1 MSITV
6 VVLFSVFLAS
16 LLLGVPLAAAIGTS
30 VVIAAVFTMD
40 LPVVIIVQRMFTQFN
55 SFTLMAIP
63 LFVLTGQLMNA
74 GGITRRIIAFS
85 DTVIG
90 HVRGGLSHV
99 NVLAS
104 MLFAGVS
111 GSATADAAGIGSI
124 LIPAMK
130 ENGYEDDWAV
140 VVTAA
145 SSAIGPII
153 PPSILMVIYG
163 VVTELSVG
171 RLFLAGIVPG
181 VLIGLSQIA
190 TGYLL
195 ALKRGRKAERKR
207 ASPSEI
213 ARAFSVSWPPLLA
226 PVIIIVGITAGVFTP
241 TEAGAIAA
249 AYTFLL
255 CLIYKEIDVASF
267 IRVLIDTA
275 KASSVVYF
283 IIGVAGAFGAII
295 TIEQVPGQVVSTLL
309 SISTHPTVIMLLVVV
324 LMMIIGLFIDATTVI
339 LIFVPFLFPLANEL
353 GIDPYHFATVIVVTL
368 QIGGITPPVG
378 VLLYVACSVSG
389 TPVRK
394 VLRLPWAFVGFML
407 VVVMLMV
414 FFPGLVTFFPSLMR

>member
-1 MSITV
+1 MSMTV
-6 VVLFSVFLAS
+6 IVLFLVFFA
-16 LLLGVPLAAAIGTS
+16 LLFLGVPLAVAIGTS
-30 VVIAAVFTMD
+30 ALVAAAFTMD

-63 LFVLTGQLMNA
+63 LFVLTGQLMNT
-74 GGITRRIIAFS
+74 GGITRRIVAFS
-85 DTVIG
+85 NTVIG
-90 HVRGGLSHV
+90 HIRGGLSHV

-130 ENGYEDDWAV
+130 EDGYEDDWAV
-140 VVTAA
+140 VITAA

-171 RLFLAGIVPG
+171 RLFLAGLVPG
-181 VLIGLSQIA
+181 VLIGVSQIV

-195 ALKRGRKAERKR
+195 AIKRGRKPERER
-207 ASPSEI
+207 ASLSEI

-226 PVIIIVGITAGVFTP
+226 PIIIIGGITAGVFTP

-249 AYTFLL
+249 AYAFVL
-255 CLIYKEIDVASF
+255 CLFYKELTFKSF
-267 IRVLIDTA
+267 VQVLIDTA

-295 TIEQVPGQVVSTLL
+295 TIEQLPGQVVALLL
-309 SISTHPTVIMLLVVV
+309 SISTNPTVIILLVVV

-339 LIFVPFLFPLANEL
+339 LIFVPFLFPLANRL
-353 GIDPYHFATVIVVTL
+353 GIDPYHFATIIVVTL

-378 VLLYVACSVSG
+378 ILLYVACSVSG

-394 VLRLPWAFVGFML
+394 VLRLPWLFVSFML
-407 VVVMLMV
+407 LVVLLMV
-414 FFPGLVTFFPSLMR
+414 FVPKLVTFFPSLMG